1 MKTLYNNNMKNL
13 NNNNMNELKL
23 ISEKLAKMETTMEN
37 LKTMNNSNR
46 LTYPEA
52 RAFEQLS
59 KENQEKSM
67 KTKTMREEKAPLTPS
82 QVVSRVQDVL
92 PAYQFAVGGSLA
104 LGQGTDKSDV
114 DLIVGDFQTIN
125 KLIDGL
131 DKPVYRGLSSDHAFR
146 PVAQVYIGEV
156 KVDIFIVPN
165 LIEWSVF
172 KGNVRYI
179 KPEVVWAARGFYA
192 GLGAMKAQNQMVD
205 AGVVRERFRRTKN
218 EYTNSTTYGN
228 YGSDYGSDY
237 GSSYGPKKSSRRRAW
252 VNPNAVSTKKS
263 FLDRVLSIFKSN

>member
-1 MKTLYNNNMKNL
+1 MKQLETLNGKEMKN
-13 NNNNMNELKL
+13 
-23 ISEKLAKMETTMEN
+23 
-37 LKTMNNSNR
+37 SNVM
-46 LTYPEA
+46 
-52 RAFEQLS
+52 
-59 KENQEKSM
+59 KES
-67 KTKTMREEKAPLTPS
+67 KAPMTTD
-82 QVVSRVQDVL
+82 QVISRIKDVL

-114 DLIVGDFQTIN
+114 DLIVRDFDTIG
-125 KLIDGL
+125 KFIDGL
-131 DKPVYRGLSSDHAFR
+131 DKPIYRDLSSDHAFR
-146 PVAQVYIGEV
+146 PVAQVYVGEV
-156 KVDIFIVPN
+156 KVDVFIVPN
-165 LIEWSVF
+165 LIEWSVL
-172 KGNVRYI
+172 KGDVRYI

-205 AGVVRERFRRTKN
+205 AGIVRKRFTRTKN

-228 YGSDYGSDY
+228 YGSDYGSNY